1 MDFIHISTIGFHLHN
16 YRPIYLQDKTVFE
29 TSTNIIIQGT
39 HRWSNTKNGIDGN
52 QSMNKK
58 NTNVHLRET
67 KSSKCIECSRY
78 LIVRHHLAH
87 FRWGHSSQ
95 LVNILKELQEKSKK
109 KKRKHLLSVVYTHV
123 EGLLH
128 RYNVSQGIEC
138 GRGQRY
144 LRTGYQHSQQLLNIS
159 QRKLCTH
166 TQLKVVS

>member
-1 MDFIHISTIGFHLHN
+1 MRTQF
-16 YRPIYLQDKTVFE
+16 TVSKYFKR
-29 TSTNIIIQGT
+29 TA
-39 HRWSNTKNGIDGN
+39 R
-52 QSMNKK
+52 KK
-58 NTNVHLRET
+58 
-67 KSSKCIECSRY
+67 
-78 LIVRHHLAH
+78 
-87 FRWGHSSQ
+87 Q
-95 LVNILKELQEKSKK
+95 KK
-109 KKRKHLLSVVYTHV
+109 QRKHLLSVVYTHV